1 MLTIGI
7 LSSGKLGFQTL
18 QKLISIYSIK
28 FILTDKQSTDIIA
41 LAKEKQIPL
50 YAGNP
55 RNGKG
60 FEMIKNI
67 IHN

>member
-18 QKLISIYSIK
+18 QKLISNYSIE
-28 FILTDKQSTDIIA
+28 FILTDKQSTDIIDF
-41 LAKEKQIPL
+41 AKEKQIPL
-50 YAGNP
+50 FAGNP

-60 FEMIKNI
+60 FKI
-67 IHN
+67 